1 MSRLVRTLM
10 LVPPGAR
17 SDAVLELGAYM
28 QMTPALACLL
38 GYGEVR
44 GAYFGPLGQTDSK
57 VSTIDGKEIFRCEV
71 DLFDV
76 ERDRFPYEDGRFQ
89 TVLACEIIEHLV
101 LDPMHML
108 LEIRRV
114 LRSGGTLVLTTPN
127 VTSFTS
133 VSRIL
138 TQSGNPQVYSQ
149 YPNPEGEGRES
160 ESPGG
165 VGRLRDHLSRDRAGR
180 LLRRRGNRGVTEGER
195 LLGRLARRADVLH
208 RPRRAGS
215 TGDAVSVV
223 PVRRLNQ
230 LRSMWVHRRNAAC
243 HLPPRQPALLGITEI
258 VPNERAL
265 EIENAVLR
273 HQLAVLRRSA
283 KRPRLTRLDRV
294 FMAGASRLLP
304 GERWSSFLVKPQTL
318 LRWHRELVR
327 RKWTYRKR
335 GIPGR
340 RPHGHRAPRPRDP
353 HGPGEPHVGEPA
365 HPG

>member
-127 VTSFTS
+127 VT
-133 VSRIL
+133 
-138 TQSGNPQVYSQ
+138 
-149 YPNPEGEGRES
+149 
-160 ESPGG
+160 
-165 VGRLRDHLSRDRAGR
+165 RLRDHLSRDRAGR

>member
-1 MSRLVRTLM
+1 MANSGKHDGATLEGMTKATAATPPGRAQDFEAFLRSLDLPENGLRYLEESMSRLVRTLM

-160 ESPGG
+160 ESPH
-165 VGRLRDHLSRDRAGR
+165 VREYAPQELREAVESAGFEIIS
-180 LLRRRGNRGVTEGER
+180 LVT
-195 LLGRLARRADVLH
+195 A
-208 RPRRAGS
+208 RAGS
-215 TGDAVSVV
+215 FDAEEIE
-223 PVRRLNQ
+223 
-230 LRSMWVHRRNAAC
+230 
-243 HLPPRQPALLGITEI
+243 ALL
-258 VPNERAL
+258 RA
-265 EIENAVLR
+265 NGYSGDLR
-273 HQLAVLRRSA
+273 GEQMYCTALAGPD
-283 KRPRLTRLDRV
+283 RPVTRY
-294 FMAGASRLLP
+294 P
-304 GERWSSFLVKPQTL
+304 SFL
-318 LRWHRELVR
+318 
-327 RKWTYRKR
+327 YD
-335 GIPGR
+335 
-340 RPHGHRAPRPRDP
+340 A
-353 HGPGEPHVGEPA
+353 
-365 HPG
+365 

>member
-1 MSRLVRTLM
+1 MANSGKHDGATLEGMTKATAATPPGRAQDFEAFLRSLDLPENGLRYLEESMSRLVRTLM

-114 LRSGGTLVLTTPN
+114 VRPGGTLVLTTPN

-160 ESPGG
+160 ESPH
-165 VGRLRDHLSRDRAGR
+165 VREYAPQELREAVESAGFEIIS
-180 LLRRRGNRGVTEGER
+180 LVT
-195 LLGRLARRADVLH
+195 A
-208 RPRRAGS
+208 RAGS
-215 TGDAVSVV
+215 FDAEEIE
-223 PVRRLNQ
+223 
-230 LRSMWVHRRNAAC
+230 
-243 HLPPRQPALLGITEI
+243 ALL
-258 VPNERAL
+258 RA
-265 EIENAVLR
+265 NGYSGDLR
-273 HQLAVLRRSA
+273 GEQMYCTALAGPD
-283 KRPRLTRLDRV
+283 RPVTRY
-294 FMAGASRLLP
+294 P
-304 GERWSSFLVKPQTL
+304 SFL
-318 LRWHRELVR
+318 
-327 RKWTYRKR
+327 YD
-335 GIPGR
+335 
-340 RPHGHRAPRPRDP
+340 A
-353 HGPGEPHVGEPA
+353 
-365 HPG
+365 